1 MATGN
6 KVPILNRDLNWLHFN
21 GRVLQEAADPRN
33 PLLERLKFLGIFS
46 NNRDEFFRVRV
57 ATLSR
62 MLKLDH
68 FHYDMPVN
76 PRKTLKEIG
85 TMVQTQEREFVQIYE
100 NILKDLALHEIY
112 IVNET
117 GLTPA
122 QGKFVRHYFSEQV
135 RVCLF
140 PIMIS
145 NLRDISTLRDKSIY
159 LAVTLGR
166 KDKALKPDYALIE
179 LPTKTIPRFLIL
191 PSEGTKRYII
201 LLDDVIRHCLSEIFS
216 IFGYDTFSAYTVK
229 ITRDAE
235 IDIDTD
241 VSKSFLEVM
250 TESIK
255 QRKRGMAVRFVY
267 DQSIPAD
274 LLRII
279 TKRLEITKDDPIRG
293 GGRYH
298 NFKDFMSF
306 PNLGHRELEYEPM
319 VPLMHRDLP
328 LNRSILSSIR
338 QKDIML
344 HYPYQSFQYIIDLLR
359 EASIDPKVRSI
370 KMTIYRAAKNSSVVN
385 ALINAARNGKFVTV
399 FMELQARFDEEAN
412 IFWTGRLREEG
423 VKVVHSIPG
432 FKVHSKL
439 ILIRRKENDSDF
451 YFAFIGTGNFNED
464 TARIYSDVSL
474 LTAEQQICHDVV
486 NAFHLIEESYRPYK
500 FHSLVV
506 APLNM
511 RNFYI
516 KLLRNEIRNAKA
528 GKEAW
533 VIIKLNSLVDG
544 AMVKKLYKAS
554 QAGVKIKLIIRGICT
569 LVPGIPGLSDNIEAI
584 SIVDRFLEHARILVF
599 CNGGDNNYYITSAD
613 WMVRNFD
620 NRIEVATPIHDP
632 EIREQLRRVLEIQLA
647 DNVKARV
654 IGPDEQNLYRM
665 NGGIPVR
672 SQLEIYRYFKE
683 LADER
688 TGGQADRMTN
698 G

>member
-1 MATGN
+1 MAAKQ
-6 KVPILNRDLNWLHFN
+6 KVPILNRDLNWLYFN
-21 GRVLQEAADPRN
+21 GRVLQEAADARN

-57 ATLSR
+57 ATLNR
-62 MLKLDH
+62 MLKVER
-68 FHYDMPVN
+68 FHYDAPVN
-76 PRKTLKEIG
+76 PKKALKEIG
-85 TMVQTQEREFVQIYE
+85 ELVQSQEREFMQVYE
-100 NILKDLALHEIY
+100 KIVGDLALHDIF
-112 IVNET
+112 IVKET
-117 GLTPA
+117 ELSEF
-122 QGKFVRHYFSEQV
+122 QGIFVRKYFREQV
-135 RVCLF
+135 RGALF

-145 NLRDISTLRDKSIY
+145 NLREISSLRDKSIY
-159 LAVTLGR
+159 LAVTIGR
-166 KDKALKPDYALIE
+166 KDNALKDDYALIE
-179 LPTKTIPRFLIL
+179 LPTKTISRFLIL
-191 PSEGTKRYII
+191 PTEGEKRYII
-201 LLDDVIRHCLSEIFS
+201 LLDDIIRYCLSEIFS

-255 QRKRGMAVRFVY
+255 QRKRGIPVRFVY
-267 DQSIPAD
+267 DKSIPAD
-274 LLRII
+274 LLKII

-298 NFKDFMSF
+298 NFKDFMGF
-306 PNLGHRELEYEPM
+306 PNLGHRELEYEPL
-319 VPLMHRDLP
+319 VPLMHKDLP
-328 LNRSILSSIR
+328 LNRSILTSIR

-359 EASIDPKVRSI
+359 EASIDPKVRSV
-370 KMTIYRAAKNSSVVN
+370 KMTIYRAAKNSSVIN
-385 ALINAARNGKFVTV
+385 ALINAARNGKYVTV

-412 IFWTGRLREEG
+412 IYWTGKLREEG
-423 VKVVHSIPG
+423 VKVIHSIPG

-439 ILIRRKENDSDF
+439 ILIRRKENNNNF
-451 YFAFIGTGNFNED
+451 FFAFIGTGNFNEE
-464 TARIYSDVSL
+464 TAKIYSDVSL
-474 LTAEQQICHDVV
+474 LTANQPICNDVV

-500 FHSLVV
+500 FKSLVV
-506 APLNM
+506 APVNM

-516 KLLRNEIRNAKA
+516 KMLTNEMHHAAA
-528 GKEAW
+528 GREAW

-599 CNGGDNNYYITSAD
+599 CNGGDNQYYITSAD

-620 NRIEVATPIHDP
+620 NRIEVATPVIDP
-632 EIREQLRRVLEIQLA
+632 EIREQLRKTLEIQLS
-647 DNVKARV
+647 DNVKARL
-654 IGPDEQNLYRM
+654 IGNGVQNKYKKT
-665 NGGIPVR
+665 GGPAVR
-672 SQLEIYRYFKE
+672 SQVEIYNYLKRQV
-683 LADER
+683 
-688 TGGQADRMTN
+688 GG